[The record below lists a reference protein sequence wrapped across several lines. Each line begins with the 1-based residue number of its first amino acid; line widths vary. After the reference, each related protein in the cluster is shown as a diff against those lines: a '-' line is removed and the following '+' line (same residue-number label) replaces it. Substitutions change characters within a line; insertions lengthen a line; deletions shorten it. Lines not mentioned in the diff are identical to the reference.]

1 MKKYLVFGYD
11 SNGEIESV
19 INEFN
24 SKLTISVKLS
34 ESLNEENEG
43 GSTVFEL
50 QEAVIISVHFFM
62 INPNRLVLFES
73 DQRI

>member
-1 MKKYLVFGYD
+1 MKKYLVSGYY
-11 SNGEIESV
+11 SNDEIESV

-34 ESLNEENEG
+34 ESLNEEPEG